1 MDLKKRKL
9 GGILMS
15 VSKISKVEQILKA
28 SHLKITEQRLAIL
41 NFLQDNT
48 SHPTAND
55 ILIALQT
62 YFPSLTLKEI
72 NENLE
77 LFVEK
82 QLIRKISITP
92 NLTRFDGN
100 LQSHYHVI
108 CTHCHKATDFNY
120 PSFIDIESIASQITK
135 HQVYT
140 HELMLF
146 GICQQ
151 CSHADC
157 F

>member
-1 MDLKKRKL
+1 
-9 GGILMS
+9 MS
-15 VSKISKVEQILKA
+15 VSKISKIEQILKA
-28 SHLKITEQRLAIL
+28 SHLKITEQRVAIL
-41 NFLQDNT
+41 KFLQDNT

-55 ILIALQT
+55 ILTALQT
-62 YFPSLTLKEI
+62 QFPTLTIQII
-72 NENLE
+72 NDILD

-82 QLIRKISITP
+82 QLIKKISITP
-92 NLTRFDGN
+92 NLTRYDGN

-146 GICQQ
+146 GVCHH
-151 CSHADC
+151 CSTADSY
-157 F
+157 

>member
-1 MDLKKRKL
+1 
-9 GGILMS
+9 MS
-15 VSKISKVEQILKA
+15 VSKINKVEQILKA
-28 SHLKITEQRLAIL
+28 SHLKFTEQRVAIL

-55 ILIALQT
+55 ILTALQT
-62 YFPSLTLKEI
+62 KFPTLTLQMI
-72 NENLE
+72 NDILK

-82 QLIRKISITP
+82 QLIKKISITP
-92 NLTRFDGN
+92 NLTRYDGN

-135 HQVYT
+135 HHVYT

-146 GICQQ
+146 GVCQQ
-151 CSHADC
+151 CSTTDYY
-157 F
+157 